1 MKPISAVLS
10 ICLALLAPAAARAQ
24 PVFASGFE
32 AAEHIAPLFPVV
44 NGQFQLPPGP
54 VTDRITWL
62 LGELAAGQSTS
73 AAEVQ
78 AHFDAAWLAQID
90 VAQTQTFIQSL
101 RTAYPNA
108 VIRDVVAYTPVA
120 ATLVIASP
128 GAPPPYGYLQIQ
140 ARYVSP
146 RRITLL
152 GVSNYFGSV
161 QYAEDQ
167 ALTLTQAADKFA
179 GLSPSSALWVG
190 RIGSGGQCV
199 AITTRQPDQPRA
211 VASVFKSWV
220 LAGLGRSI
228 NESHIGAAE
237 SLPLIASEIVANGS
251 AIAIEPL
258 NTLFPVR
265 DLAILMMGISD
276 NTATDLLHQ
285 RIGRTRLASA
295 VNASGMAQPD
305 RLLPF
310 LGISEQFHL
319 FYSFPLATS
328 LSYVNGTEMFQANFL
343 QTQIEPLGPLVNQPY
358 FHASLL
364 TTGSW
369 QTTASDA
376 CRMFSSLRQLPAA
389 SPGRAIVDAAF
400 GSAAGQPEVRNR
412 WDRVW
417 YKGGSLASANGL
429 HVLTHV
435 WMLENAGSDPYVLV
449 ALSNNDAGG
458 IDEYAVQSVTGRILE
473 LLSQQP

>member
-1 MKPISAVLS
+1 MKSMSCVLS
-10 ICLALLAPAAARAQ
+10 ICLALLAPAADAQ

-32 AAEHIAPLFPVV
+32 DSEHIAPLFPIVD
-44 NGQFQLPPGP
+44 GQFQLPPGP

-62 LGELAAGQSTS
+62 LGELAAGQSTT
-73 AAEVQ
+73 AGEVQ
-78 AHFDAAWLAQID
+78 ANFDASWLAQID

-101 RTAYPNA
+101 RTTYPDA
-108 VIRDVVAYTPVA
+108 VIRDVVAFTPVA
-120 ATLVIASP
+120 ATLVIATP
-128 GAPPPYGYLQIQ
+128 GAPPPYGYLQIR
-140 ARYVSP
+140 ARYVAP
-146 RRITLL
+146 QRITQL
-152 GVSNYFGSV
+152 GVSSYYGSV
-161 QYAEDQ
+161 QYIEDQ
-167 ALTLTQAADKFA
+167 SLTLTQAVDKFS
-179 GLSPSSALWVG
+179 GLSPSSALWLG
-190 RIGSGGQCV
+190 RIGSSGQCV
-199 AITTRQPDQPRA
+199 AMEARQPDQPRA

-220 LAGLGRSI
+220 LEGLGRSI
-228 NESHIGAAE
+228 NEGHIGAAE
-237 SLPLIASEIVANGS
+237 SLPLIASEIIANGS
-251 AIAIEPL
+251 AIATEPL
-258 NTLFPVR
+258 DTPFPVR

-276 NTATDLLHQ
+276 NTATDLLHE

-328 LSYVNGTEMFQANFL
+328 LAYINGTEAYQADFL

-358 FHASLL
+358 FHPSLL

-369 QTTASDA
+369 QATASDV
-376 CRMFSSLRQLPAA
+376 CRMFSSLRRLPAA
-389 SPGRAIVDAAF
+389 SPGRPIIDAAF

-417 YKGGSLASANGL
+417 YKGGSLGSAAGL

-449 ALSNNDAGG
+449 ALSNRDAGD
-458 IDEYAVQSVTGRILE
+458 IDVYAVQSVTGRILE